1 MSNIPD
7 PEVTEKAK
15 RRKFTAAYKLKI
27 LREADACEVGE
38 VGALLRRE
46 GLYSSHLS
54 TWRRQRRAGELEGL
68 KPKARG
74 VKAKAADPALKRIAE
89 LERENQ
95 RLQKQLKD
103 ANTIIEVQKNSQ
115 TCWDSPRRTIE
126 ANERC
131 Y

>member
-1 MSNIPD
+1 MSIPD

-15 RRKFTAAYKLKI
+15 RRKFTAAYKLQI
-27 LREADACEVGE
+27 LKEADACEMGE

-54 TWRRQRRAGELEGL
+54 TWRKQQRAGELQGL

-74 VKAKAADPALKRIAE
+74 VKAKKADPAAKRIAE

-103 ANTIIEVQKNSQ
+103 ANIIIEVQKKLSDLLNQ
-115 TCWDSPRRTIE
+115 PQE
-126 ANERC
+126 NERSE
-131 Y
+131 